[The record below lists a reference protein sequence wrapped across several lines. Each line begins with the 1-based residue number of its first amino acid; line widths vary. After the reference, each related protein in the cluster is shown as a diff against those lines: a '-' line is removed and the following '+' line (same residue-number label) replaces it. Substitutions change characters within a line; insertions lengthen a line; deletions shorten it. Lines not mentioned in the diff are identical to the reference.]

1 MTTPEII
8 ITVLLS
14 LLGAA
19 LIILTIWLFLASSR
33 RPSKKT
39 ELIKHTRFAHRGL
52 HGDGAPE
59 NSMTAF
65 RRAIDEGYGIEIDIR
80 LANDGVLVV
89 HHDPTLL
96 RVCGLDKKV
105 IDVSSR
111 ELSSV
116 KLGDSNDTVPTFRE
130 LLDTVGGRV
139 PLLIEIKSD
148 IHEKGV
154 SEQFVK
160 EIDGYNGEFLVQS
173 FNPLALRTVR
183 RHRPDIPLGILSTEY
198 TKSDKFR
205 GKPLYRALERLLFNF
220 LIRPDFIAYDQ
231 HGYDVRALKM
241 LRKLYKTPTL
251 AWTVRSQDEED
262 AARAHGF
269 DNVIFEGYI
278 PNSASEDTI

>member
-33 RPSKKT
+33 CPSKKT

-65 RRAIDEGYGIEIDIR
+65 RRAIDAGYGIEIDIR

-111 ELSSV
+111 ELGSV

-154 SEQFVK
+154 SEQFVR
-160 EIDGYNGEFLVQS
+160 EIDGFCERRSPCHSSVLCELPLPLVAQLPPCYRWNCCHIRKS
-173 FNPLALRTVR
+173 QPREALGGS
-183 RHRPDIPLGILSTEY
+183 L
-198 TKSDKFR
+198 
-205 GKPLYRALERLLFNF
+205 
-220 LIRPDFIAYDQ
+220 
-231 HGYDVRALKM
+231 
-241 LRKLYKTPTL
+241 
-251 AWTVRSQDEED
+251 
-262 AARAHGF
+262 
-269 DNVIFEGYI
+269 
-278 PNSASEDTI
+278 